1 MSERMTGAGLKRQ
14 IYFWLLFAVG
24 VAIFL
29 FVFRS
34 ILLPFVA
41 GMALAY
47 FLDPLADRLERMGL
61 GRATAT
67 SLIML
72 LFIVLF
78 IAVLL
83 VVIPL
88 LVSQAAEV
96 AQKLPQYVAQL
107 EHFVQTSRLHNL
119 VDWGNSQISEL
130 SQNIGKVLSSGVSF
144 AGTLFGG
151 IWSSSMAVINVV
163 SFVVLTPVIAFYLL
177 LDWDRMIAKLDR
189 WTPRAYVK
197 DVRYL
202 TTEINKVISGFVRGQ
217 GSLCIILGVYY
228 AGALSLAGLN
238 FGALI
243 GLFAGFVSF
252 IPYLGSSSGF
262 VLSMGVALVQFWPEY
277 GRIAIVLGIY
287 LFGQFLEG
295 NVLQP
300 KLVGSSV
307 RLHPVWLM
315 FALFAFGV
323 LFGFVGLLV
332 AVPVSAA
339 VGVLV
344 RFAIDRYLESD
355 LYWGDKEQRIAA
367 TDLADGQEGKAKGK
381 P

>member
-1 MSERMTGAGLKRQ
+1 MAGRISAAGLRRQ
-14 IYFWLLFAVG
+14 VYFWLLFAAF
-24 VAIFL
+24 VALFL
-29 FVFRS
+29 YVFRS

-47 FLDPLADRLERMGL
+47 FLDPIADRLEKL
-61 GRATAT
+61 GFNRLWATT
-67 SLIML
+67 TIML
-72 LFIVLF
+72 FFLVLV

-83 VVIPL
+83 LFIPL
-88 LVSQAAEV
+88 LVSQAYDV
-96 AQKLPQYVAQL
+96 AQQFPKYLNQL
-107 EHFVQTSRLHNL
+107 EQYLQTTEFSKLIQ
-119 VDWGNSQISEL
+119 WGNDQLASLSE
-130 SQNIGKVLSSGVSF
+130 NIGKMLSGGASI
-144 AGTLFGG
+144 AGQVFGS
-151 IWSSSMAVINVV
+151 IWSSSMAVVNLV
-163 SFVVLTPVIAFYLL
+163 SFFVLAPVIAFYLL
-177 LDWDRMIAKLDR
+177 LDWDRMVQKLDQ
-189 WTPRAYVK
+189 WIPRGQVD

-202 TTEINKVISGFVRGQ
+202 AHEINAVISGFVRGQ
-217 GSLCIILGVYY
+217 GSLCLILAAYY
-228 AGALSLAGLN
+228 AITLSLAGLN

-243 GLFAGFVSF
+243 GIFAGLVSF
-252 IPYLGSSSGF
+252 IPYLGSTSGLI
-262 VLSMGVALVQFWPEY
+262 LSMGVALFQFWPDFWM
-277 GRIAIVLGIY
+277 IALIFGIY

-344 RFAIDRYLESD
+344 RFAIDRYLTSD
-355 LYWGDKEQRIAA
+355 LYW
-367 TDLADGQEGKAKGK
+367 DGIEHHGEEPSPVVEEGK
-381 P
+381 

>member
-1 MSERMTGAGLKRQ
+1 MAARISHARLRKQA
-14 IYFWLLFAVG
+14 IFWLLFILF
-24 VAIFL
+24 VALFL
-29 FVFRS
+29 YVFRS

-47 FLDPLADRLERMGL
+47 FLDPVADRLEKFGFNRL
-61 GRATAT
+61 WATT
-67 SLIML
+67 TIML
-72 LFIVLF
+72 VFLLAV

-83 VVIPL
+83 LIIPL
-88 LVSQAAEV
+88 LVSQAYEV
-96 AQKLPQYVAQL
+96 AQQFPTYMTQL
-107 EHFVQTSRLHNL
+107 EHYIQSTQLSKL
-119 VDWGNSQISEL
+119 VDWGNSQLTDLSE
-130 SQNIGKVLSSGVSF
+130 NIGKMLSSGASI
-144 AGTLFGG
+144 AGTLFGS
-151 IWSSSMAVINVV
+151 IWSSSMAVVNVV
-163 SFVVLTPVIAFYLL
+163 SFVVLAPVIAFYLL
-177 LDWDRMIAKLDR
+177 LDWDRMITKVDQ
-189 WTPRAYVK
+189 WVPRAQVD

-202 TTEINKVISGFVRGQ
+202 AREINHVISGFVRGQ
-217 GSLCIILGVYY
+217 GSLCLILGIYY
-228 AGALSLAGLN
+228 AVTLSLAGLN

-252 IPYLGSSSGF
+252 IPYLGSTSGLL
-262 VLSMGVALVQFWPEY
+262 LSMGVAMFQFWPDY
-277 GRIAIVLGIY
+277 WMIALVFGIY

-300 KLVGSSV
+300 KLVGGSV

-344 RFAIDRYLESD
+344 RFAIDRYLTSD
-355 LYWGDKEQRIAA
+355 LYWDGTEEHVEEQTR
-367 TDLADGQEGKAKGK
+367 LAEKLD
-381 P
+381 

>member
-1 MSERMTGAGLKRQ
+1 MAGRISAAGLRRQ
-14 IYFWLLFAVG
+14 VYFWLLFAAF
-24 VAIFL
+24 VALFL
-29 FVFRS
+29 YVFRS

-47 FLDPLADRLERMGL
+47 FLDPVADRLEKL
-61 GRATAT
+61 GFNRLWATT
-67 SLIML
+67 TIML
-72 LFIVLF
+72 SFLVIV

-83 VVIPL
+83 LFIPL
-88 LVSQAAEV
+88 LVSQAYDV
-96 AQKLPQYVAQL
+96 AQQVPKYMHQL
-107 EHFVQTSRLHNL
+107 EQYLETTEFSKLI
-119 VDWGNSQISEL
+119 DWGNDQLASLSE
-130 SQNIGKVLSSGVSF
+130 NIGKMLSGGASI
-144 AGTLFGG
+144 AGQVFGS
-151 IWSSSMAVINVV
+151 IWNSSMAVVNLV
-163 SFVVLTPVIAFYLL
+163 SFFVLAPVIAFYLL
-177 LDWDRMIAKLDR
+177 LDWDRMVQKIDQ
-189 WTPRAYVK
+189 WVPRGQVD

-202 TTEINKVISGFVRGQ
+202 AHEINAVISGFVRGQ
-217 GSLCIILGVYY
+217 GSLCLILAIYY
-228 AGALSLAGLN
+228 AITLSLAGLN

-243 GLFAGFVSF
+243 GIFAGLVSF
-252 IPYLGSSSGF
+252 IPYLGSTSGLI
-262 VLSMGVALVQFWPEY
+262 LSMGVALFQFWPDFWM
-277 GRIAIVLGIY
+277 IALIFGIY

-344 RFAIDRYLESD
+344 RFAIDRYLTSD
-355 LYWGDKEQRIAA
+355 LYW
-367 TDLADGQEGKAKGK
+367 DGIEHHAEEPSPVVEEGK
-381 P
+381 

>member
-1 MSERMTGAGLKRQ
+1 MSERVTGAGLKRQ
-14 IYFWLLFAVG
+14 IIFWLLFAASV
-24 VAIFL
+24 VLFLYIF
-29 FVFRS
+29 RG

-47 FLDPLADRLERMGL
+47 FLDPVADRLEKL
-61 GRATAT
+61 GFNRLWATT
-67 SLIML
+67 TIML
-72 LFIVLF
+72 VFLLVL

-83 VVIPL
+83 VLIPI
-88 LVSQAAEV
+88 VVTQASQV
-96 AQKLPQYVAQL
+96 AQQMPTYIDQL
-107 EHFVQTSRLHNL
+107 ESYIETTQLSKL
-119 VDWGNSQISEL
+119 VEWANGQLSDL
-130 SQNIGKVLSSGVSF
+130 SQNIGKMLSGGASIAS
-144 AGTLFGG
+144 TLFDS
-151 IWSSSMAVINVV
+151 IWSSSMAVVNVA
-163 SFVVLTPVIAFYLL
+163 SFVVLAPVIAFYLL
-177 LDWDRMIAKLDR
+177 LDWDRMIAKVDS
-189 WTPRAYVK
+189 WIPRGQVD

-202 TTEINKVISGFVRGQ
+202 AHEINSVISGFVRGQ
-217 GSLCIILGVYY
+217 GSLCLILGVYY
-228 AGALSLAGLN
+228 AVSLSLAGLN

-252 IPYLGSSSGF
+252 IPYLGSTSGLI
-262 VLSMGVALVQFWPEY
+262 LSMGVAFFQFWPDY
-277 GRIAIVLGIY
+277 WMIALVFGIY

-300 KLVGSSV
+300 KLVGGSV

-344 RFAIDRYLESD
+344 RFAIDRYLKSD
-355 LYWGDKEQRIAA
+355 LYWDGVEHNVEQQDRRP
-367 TDLADGQEGKAKGK
+367 EKSSEF
-381 P
+381 

>member
-1 MSERMTGAGLKRQ
+1 MAGRVSAAGLRRQ
-14 IYFWLLFAVG
+14 VYFWLLFAAF
-24 VAIFL
+24 VALFL

-47 FLDPLADRLERMGL
+47 FLDPVAHRLEKIGFNRL
-61 GRATAT
+61 WATVT
-67 SLIML
+67 IML
-72 LFIVLF
+72 FFLVVVVV
-78 IAVLL
+78 VLL
-83 VVIPL
+83 LFIPL
-88 LVSQAAEV
+88 LVSQASDI
-96 AQKLPQYVAQL
+96 AQQFPSYMQQL
-107 EHFVQTSRLHNL
+107 EQYLDKTQFSKLVVWANEQFGSLSDNL
-119 VDWGNSQISEL
+119 GKML
-130 SQNIGKVLSSGVSF
+130 SGGASI
-144 AGTLFGG
+144 AGSLFGS
-151 IWSSSMAVINVV
+151 IWSSSMAVVNLV
-163 SFVVLTPVIAFYLL
+163 SFIVLAPVIAFYLL
-177 LDWDRMIAKLDR
+177 LDWSRMVQKLDQ
-189 WTPRAYVK
+189 WIPRGQVD

-202 TTEINKVISGFVRGQ
+202 AREINAVISGFVRGQ
-217 GSLCIILGVYY
+217 GSLCIILAIYY
-228 AGALSLAGLN
+228 SVTLSLAGLN

-243 GLFAGFVSF
+243 GIFAGFVSF
-252 IPYLGSSSGF
+252 IPYLGSTSGLL
-262 VLSMGVALVQFWPEY
+262 LSMGVAIFQFWPDFWM
-277 GRIAIVLGIY
+277 IALIFGIY

-344 RFAIDRYLESD
+344 RFAIDRYLASD
-355 LYWGDKEQRIAA
+355 LYWEGIEHS
-367 TDLADGQEGKAKGK
+367 ADDPSPVVEEGK
-381 P
+381 

>member
-1 MSERMTGAGLKRQ
+1 MAGRISAAGLRRQ
-14 IYFWLLFAVG
+14 IYFWLLFAAF
-24 VAIFL
+24 VALFL
-29 FVFRS
+29 FVFRG

-47 FLDPLADRLERMGL
+47 FLDPIADRLEKIGFNRL
-61 GRATAT
+61 WATT
-67 SLIML
+67 TIML
-72 LFIVLF
+72 FFLILV

-83 VVIPL
+83 LFIPL
-88 LVSQAAEV
+88 LVQQSYEI
-96 AQKLPQYVAQL
+96 AQQFPKYMYELERYLETTQFSRVIAWANDQL
-107 EHFVQTSRLHNL
+107 ASVSKNL
-119 VDWGNSQISEL
+119 GNML
-130 SQNIGKVLSSGVSF
+130 SNGASI
-144 AGTLFGG
+144 AGTVFGQ
-151 IWSSSMAVINVV
+151 IWSSSMAVINLV
-163 SFVVLTPVIAFYLL
+163 SFFVLAPVIAFYLL
-177 LDWDRMIAKLDR
+177 LGWDRMVKKIDQ
-189 WTPRAYVK
+189 WVPRGQVD

-202 TTEINKVISGFVRGQ
+202 AGQINEVISGFVRGQ
-217 GSLCIILGVYY
+217 GSLCIILAVYY
-228 AGALSLAGLN
+228 AITLTLAGLN

-243 GLFAGFVSF
+243 GIFAGLVSF
-252 IPYLGSSSGF
+252 IPYLGSTSGLI
-262 VLSMGVALVQFWPEY
+262 LSMGVAMFQFWPDFWM
-277 GRIAIVLGIY
+277 IALIFGIY

-344 RFAIDRYLESD
+344 RFAIDRYLTSD
-355 LYWGDKEQRIAA
+355 LYWDGIDHH
-367 TDLADGQEGKAKGK
+367 ADEPTPVVEEGK
-381 P
+381 